1 MIVGCLEKWGSTCYF
16 RENDAPIS
24 IIFSDK
30 TSGLLASFFATSG
43 RIYTS
48 QVGIDTNWGK
58 IHLET
63 MYFCYKWEA
72 SHFASPHLQVR
83 CSHHE
88 SETVLLWNFEFM
100 RESSHKGE
108 YVHANNCHRQG
119 IWDNLDHSTKVFL
132 GTIGCTTGAG

>member
-83 CSHHE
+83 CSHHQSPKQFYYGTLSSCE
-88 SETVLLWNFEFM
+88 SRATKGNMYMPTIVIGRVSET
-100 RESSHKGE
+100 
-108 YVHANNCHRQG
+108 
-119 IWDNLDHSTKVFL
+119 I
-132 GTIGCTTGAG
+132 